1 MMAKRAL
8 PALCLGMTLLAGCA
22 SGPGGPIYVPAGQAP
37 DDAPTPPAG
46 SSEPAPAPR
55 ASQQDSQAER
65 ESSPR
70 TGPSYQDQSEG
81 LSPAAASLVDRA
93 DAMLAQ
99 GDTRGAISQ
108 LERAQRI
115 SPRSGQVYFKL
126 AYAYQAE
133 GRLDAAEQF
142 ALKGLSLSGS
152 NTGLQR
158 VGWSMLADIRR
169 ASGNVAGAEKAEA
182 RAAAL

>member
-1 MMAKRAL
+1 MIAKRAL
-8 PALCLGMTLLAGCA
+8 PGLCLGMTLLAGCA
-22 SGPGGPIYVPAGQAP
+22 TGPGGPIYVPAGQAP
-37 DDAPTPPAG
+37 DDAPTPPA
-46 SSEPAPAPR
+46 SSGEPAPAPR
-55 ASQQDSQAER
+55 ASQQESPAEP
-65 ESSPR
+65 ESSR
-70 TGPSYQDQSEG
+70 TGPSYQDESEG

-142 ALKGLSLSGS
+142 ALKGLSLAGS

-169 ASGNVAGAEKAEA
+169 AGGNVAGAEKAEA